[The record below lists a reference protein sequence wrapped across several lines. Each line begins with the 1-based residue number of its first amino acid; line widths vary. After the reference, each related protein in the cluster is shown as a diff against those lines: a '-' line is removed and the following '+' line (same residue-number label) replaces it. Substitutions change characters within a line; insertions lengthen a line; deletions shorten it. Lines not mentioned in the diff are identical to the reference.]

1 MVVDGVCNFQRA
13 LKVASSSVM
22 SRYCPL
28 CFVMILNRDFV
39 KGSAGKFTFHLS
51 INLRPQF
58 AISLVCV
65 IPVVCQ
71 ETETAQIYPILL

>member
-1 MVVDGVCNFQRA
+1 MIVDGVCNFQSA

-22 SRYCPL
+22 SRYGPL

-51 INLRPQF
+51 INLRPPIRNF
-58 AISLVCV
+58 LGVCDS
-65 IPVVCQ
+65 CC
-71 ETETAQIYPILL
+71 LSRN